1 MSLSLGSCSKNGLLN
16 DILQY
21 FSFEEFFC
29 LFEKESKLIELHC
42 NKTSTNSNLKISLS
56 SE

>member
-1 MSLSLGSCSKNGLLN
+1 MSLSLGSCSNNGLLN

-21 FSFEEFFC
+21 FAFEEYFC
-29 LFEKESKLIELHC
+29 LLEKESKLIELHC
-42 NKTSTNSNLKISLS
+42 NKIPTNSNLKISLG